1 MHRVALLACDAVAA
15 QACLRVPRRRKD
27 RIRLAEEPVVGEEFD
42 RCRSCEERRRPACG
56 QRQPANAQARK
67 AITTHMTA
75 LAAIKSP
82 STVKIRH
89 IGAFKPGAEA
99 PGIPSSR
106 SACGKLKAN

>member
-15 QACLRVPRRRKD
+15 KACSREPRRRNTGSALRKSPSSVKSSTVAALA
-27 RIRLAEEPVVGEEFD
+27 RI
-42 RCRSCEERRRPACG
+42 ACD
-56 QRQPANAQARK
+56 QRAGNDKPANAQARK
-67 AITTHMTA
+67 AITTHMSA

-82 STVKIRH
+82 STAKIRH
-89 IGAFKPGAEA
+89 IGAFKPGADA